1 MFLYF
6 ENALVSYFVLRYIV
20 LIPGV
25 TSYQYWVGKQSDF
38 ESNYLA
44 SWFCSLKADNR
55 AVHFSLPTTLKCFSH
70 AQTTWRDGPITY
82 QLSGTCHTSSTPC
95 NLFFCAKQTQLRL
108 EQCASRKDVD
118 IDGLPIQNYKML
130 LVPSLQTELTQEPK
144 PVVANLVTLCHP
156 SSEL

>member
-44 SWFCSLKADNR
+44 SWFCSL
-55 AVHFSLPTTLKCFSH
+55 
-70 AQTTWRDGPITY
+70 
-82 QLSGTCHTSSTPC
+82 
-95 NLFFCAKQTQLRL
+95 
-108 EQCASRKDVD
+108 
-118 IDGLPIQNYKML
+118 
-130 LVPSLQTELTQEPK
+130 
-144 PVVANLVTLCHP
+144 
-156 SSEL
+156 